1 MKTEKRLTM
10 ALSVLVALMMLAVPL
25 ASSSNLFVDGGQTNS
40 NGDAP
45 SLGAAGD
52 IITFELNIPENS
64 LDKIDLGDIKTYFDT
79 PANKMSGIIFSV
91 DEKKGTILAI
101 ADGSVDVSISSIIDA
116 VNKEINKQFRGIAY
130 SHEWIDS
137 NGSVYYPD
145 GNISESFTL
154 TAQWALN
161 DDNYAEVNVNS
172 TIDGVAQEV
181 KTKAYAYSIYKEG
194 NEDVVDKT
202 QIVIT
207 TANGLPVDNSL
218 IQGYVL
224 NGNVGYKTVYDHKVT
239 DSSNKT
245 IKDPT
250 KDPVGDV
257 TIPVSDLTVTYT
269 FNNEDYKKV
278 TISSN
283 IFEESVTLYADKNVA
298 AGYTYSDVFT
308 ALGKATPEG
317 KATPYIN
324 TAYIVEGKNS
334 YTMKNWTDNEETYAL
349 TSKSFAGT
357 ELTLN
362 ADYNK
367 FNVTFMVKG
376 QVQVAEVLYGEFSE
390 SVCTLDTSGMTKWVS
405 LPVNDQGEVI
415 YSGFDVNS
423 KPTIFNF
430 NNPKLQDTIIN
441 NNLVLVALFTDPA
454 KTLYVTFDAK
464 AGYFGD
470 KENGIQKVVV
480 PISSKDA
487 TADQIIL
494 PENPTNYTV
503 AQGMKSV
510 FAYWYS
516 TNEDTTYDF
525 SNETKITENLVLN
538 AKYIDYKYTIS
549 FNVDNNVV
557 GYLYYDANKLVAFEY
572 NGVAYTYSSGKLDKI
587 SLTPG
592 NDDSRALSA
601 LLYPTKAGHTISE
614 WKDADGNVMISG
626 IVHNTYKE
634 ATNPPEYEQVTGVTL
649 HYTAVKDDM
658 SFYASFVPEDY
669 LIVYYANT
677 ATASNIM
684 VQVGTVDEMLALFG
698 ESTFGNE
705 GYVLKEWNTRPDGKG
720 TSYALGS
727 DFTLSGSE
735 YEDALDVPDVAGI
748 PVGYDKCVILYAI
761 WEKVGGSGNEPGNN
775 SEGNNTDT
783 YLLAGILAVIIIL
796 IILIAFLMRRK
807 N

>member
-64 LDKIDLGDIKTYFDT
+64 LDKINYETLKTALT
-79 PANKMSGIIFSV
+79 GVNGIIFSV
-91 DEKKGTILAI
+91 DEKKGTVLAI
-101 ADGSVDVSISSIIDA
+101 ASDDSEITIDSIITKVNDA
-116 VNKEINKQFRGIAY
+116 INAQFRGKAY

-161 DDNYAEVNVNS
+161 EDEYAEVNVNS
-172 TIDGVAQEV
+172 TIDGAAQEV
-181 KTKAYAYSIYKEG
+181 KTKAYAYSTYNDNG
-194 NEDVVDKT
+194 TDVVDKT

-207 TANGLPVDNSL
+207 TANGLPVDESL
-218 IQGYVL
+218 IKGYVF
-224 NGNVGYKTVYDHKVT
+224 NITEDEKNISVYDHKVT

-245 IKDPT
+245 IKA
-250 KDPVGDV
+250 PVDADNPV

-269 FNNEDYKKV
+269 FNSQNYKKV
-278 TISSN
+278 IISSN

-317 KATPYIN
+317 KTK
-324 TAYIVEGKNS
+324 AYIDISYIEEGKNS
-334 YTMKNWTDNEETYAL
+334 YTMKNWTDNGETYAL

-376 QVQVAEVLYGEFSE
+376 QVQVAEVPYGEFSE

-405 LPVNDQGEVI
+405 LPIADGEVV
-415 YSGFDVNS
+415 YSGFTNDS

-454 KTLYVTFDAK
+454 KTLYVTFDAGN
-464 AGYFGD
+464 GYFGD
-470 KENGIQKVVV
+470 KEDGIQNIVV

-494 PENPTNYTV
+494 PNDPTNYTV

-510 FAYWYS
+510 FAYWSDDGTAKY
-516 TNEDTTYDF
+516 EF
-525 SNETKITENLVLN
+525 NETKLTDDVALQAV
-538 AKYIDYKYTIS
+538 YIDYKYTVS
-549 FNVDNNVV
+549 FNSDNNII
-557 GYLYYDANKLVAFEY
+557 GNLYYDATKLVAFEY
-572 NGVAYTYSSGKLDKI
+572 NEVAYKYSGTLNSI
-587 SLTPG
+587 SLNAG
-592 NDDSRALSA
+592 DDDSRALSA
-601 LLYPTKAGHTISE
+601 LLYPTKAGYSISE

-626 IVHNTYKE
+626 IVHKTYDT

-649 HYTAVKDDM
+649 HYTAVKEDM
-658 SFYASFVPEDY
+658 SFYANFEAKEYVIAY
-669 LIVYYANT
+669 NGNT
-677 ATASNIM
+677 ATMTNVLPQI
-684 VQVGTVDEMLALFG
+684 GTVDQSLNLFG
-698 ESTFGNE
+698 DSVFGNE

-727 DFTLSGSE
+727 SFTLTGAEFEKLGKLSIENSDISNKEGFT
-735 YEDALDVPDVAGI
+735 
-748 PVGYDKCVILYAI
+748 LYAI
-761 WEKVGGSGNEPGNN
+761 WEKSSGSGSGSGDNNEGND
-775 SEGNNTDT
+775 GNNTDT